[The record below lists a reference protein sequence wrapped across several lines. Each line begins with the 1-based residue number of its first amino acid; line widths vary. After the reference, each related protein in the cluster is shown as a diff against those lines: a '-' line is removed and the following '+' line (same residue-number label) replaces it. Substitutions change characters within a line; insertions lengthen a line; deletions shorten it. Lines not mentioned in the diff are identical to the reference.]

1 MEKGVLKRSL
11 DEVHRLAKLSYTQ
24 GDFGMNGRVVM
35 AAGAALLLTATGA
48 QAQTLAAAALRQ
60 QAPASA
66 PTGDYRIGTQDTL
79 EIDVFQLNDL
89 NRTVQVD
96 SSGQILLPLLGQV
109 PAAGKTSKELS
120 NDIAAQ
126 LSEKYVNNPQVTVI
140 VKDAQGQRITVD
152 GAVTQPGVY
161 TLTGPT
167 TLMQAVALAHGPD
180 TRMANLH
187 KVTVYRMAGDS
198 RTTQLFDLQ
207 AIRDG
212 KKPDPVIYGKDVI
225 VVDQSGGRAFLRDLG
240 TVAPIISMLRWG
252 W

>member
-1 MEKGVLKRSL
+1 
-11 DEVHRLAKLSYTQ
+11 
-24 GDFGMNGRVVM
+24 MNGRVVT
-35 AAGAALLLTATGA
+35 AAVAVLLLTGTGA
-48 QAQTLAAAALRQ
+48 QAQALAAAALRD
-60 QAPASA
+60 QAPPVAA
-66 PTGDYRIGTQDTL
+66 QTGDYRIGPQDTL
-79 EIDVFQLNDL
+79 EVDVFQLNDL

-120 NDIAAQ
+120 SDIAAQ
-126 LSEKYVNNPQVTVI
+126 LSQKYVNNPQVTVV
-140 VKDAQGQRITVD
+140 VKEAQGQRITVD

-180 TRMANLH
+180 TKMANLH
-187 KVTVYRMAGDS
+187 KVTVYRLNGTN
-198 RTTQLFDLQ
+198 RTTELYDLQ

-212 KKPDPVIYGKDVI
+212 KKPDPLIYGKDVI
-225 VVDQSGGRAFLRDLG
+225 VVDQSGGRSFLRDLG
-240 TVAPIISMLRWG
+240 TVAPIVTMLRWG

>member
-1 MEKGVLKRSL
+1 
-11 DEVHRLAKLSYTQ
+11 
-24 GDFGMNGRVVM
+24 MNGRVAT
-35 AAGAALLLTATGA
+35 AAVGVLLLTATGA
-48 QAQTLAAAALRQ
+48 QAQALAAAALRE
-60 QAPASA
+60 QAPVSA
-66 PTGDYRIGTQDTL
+66 PTGDYRIGPQDTL

-96 SSGQILLPLLGQV
+96 SSGRILLPLLGQL

-126 LSEKYVNNPQVTVI
+126 LSAKYVNNPQVTVV

-180 TRMANLH
+180 SKMANLH
-187 KVTVYRMAGDS
+187 KVTVYRLDGAS
-198 RTTQLFDLQ
+198 RTTQFYDLQ

-212 KKPDPVIYGKDVI
+212 KKPDPLIYGKDVI
-225 VVDQSGGRAFLRDLG
+225 VVDQSGGRSFLRDLG
-240 TVAPIISMLRWG
+240 TVAPIVSMLRWG